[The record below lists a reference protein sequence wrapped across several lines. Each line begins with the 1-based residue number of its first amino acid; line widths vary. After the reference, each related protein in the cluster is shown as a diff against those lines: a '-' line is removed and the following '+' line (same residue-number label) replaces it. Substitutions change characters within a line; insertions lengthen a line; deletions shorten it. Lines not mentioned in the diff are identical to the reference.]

1 MDSGSIFSTSSLY
14 HDIMTK
20 KVSESSV
27 SDSSRRPFESE
38 LAAITLWPEVE
49 KLFGHGYEVFVPTL
63 PLLSH

>member
-14 HDIMTK
+14 HDIITK
-20 KVSESSV
+20 VVSESSV
-27 SDSSRRPFESE
+27 LDSSRRSFESE